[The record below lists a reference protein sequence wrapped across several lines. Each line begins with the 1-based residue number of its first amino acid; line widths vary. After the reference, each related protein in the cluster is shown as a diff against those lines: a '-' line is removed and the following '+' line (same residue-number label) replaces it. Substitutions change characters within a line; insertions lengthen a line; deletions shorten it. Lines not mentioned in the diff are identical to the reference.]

1 MINWLIKKRGEKVK
15 KIKMGFIGLISIIM
29 LVACGRVNREND
41 MQGMKIVTSFYPIY
55 AITKEVSGELNDVRM
70 IQSGKGIH
78 SFEPSASDVQA
89 IYDADLFLYHSH
101 ILESWAGSLSLDQAN
116 STLEIVET
124 SKGLD
129 LQRVEGL
136 ENIEV
141 HEGMDTSS
149 LYDPHSWLDPVLIGD
164 QAYIIADKLADLDPQ
179 NGKTYRENARRL
191 KEKLEQLTAD
201 YQEIFSTCS
210 QKTFVTQHTAFAY
223 LAKRFGLKQLGVL
236 GLAEEEPSP
245 RQLGEIV
252 AFIKENKVKTVFVEK
267 NMSTKMA
274 KTLQD
279 ATGVKLKTLD
289 PLEADPGDNRSFVEH
304 LEENLSLLARE
315 LK

>member
-1 MINWLIKKRGEKVK
+1 MK
-15 KIKMGFIGLISIIM
+15 KIKIAFICLISTMM
-29 LVACGRVNREND
+29 LMACGRANMEND

-55 AITKEVSGELNDVRM
+55 AITKEVSGDLNDVRM
-70 IQSGKGIH
+70 IQSNKGIH
-78 SFEPSASDVQA
+78 SFEPSVSDVQA

-101 ILESWAGSLSLDQAN
+101 ILESWAGSLSPDQAK
-116 STLEIVET
+116 SKLEIVET

-136 ENIEV
+136 ENVEV
-141 HEGMDTSS
+141 GEGMDASS
-149 LYDPHSWLDPVLIGD
+149 LYDPHSWLDPVLVGD
-164 QAYIIADKLADLDPQ
+164 QAQIIADKLAKLDPK
-179 NGKTYRENARRL
+179 NEKSYHENAQRM

-236 GLAEEEPSP
+236 GLAEEEPSS
-245 RQLGEIV
+245 RQLSEIA

-289 PLEADPGDNRSFVEH
+289 PLEADPGDNQSFVDY
-304 LEENLSLLARE
+304 LEEDLALLAKE